1 MCCAPGISYCKAW
14 LSELSSVSW
23 PVFELSLVSQQEC
36 WAVSVTAAWSL
47 RAVAALCR
55 SNECPGSHKSH
66 RVHVQGSSGSFSHR
80 AALGVHVLPH
90 SQQDCHLLHTAPL
103 CKVPVRKSCFIP
115 SQDFIAVCVKNY
127 SDPYP
132 WPLFCTICHNT
143 SFLSL
148 LRMDS
153 SKWLNFLPRWS
164 VFEKYRARI
173 SPWGSRQTQ
182 VINPFV
188 ITC

>member
-36 WAVSVTAAWSL
+36 WAMSVTAAWSL

-66 RVHVQGSSGSFSHR
+66 RVHVQGYSGSFSHR

-115 SQDFIAVCVKNY
+115 RVRTLLLSVLKITVTCIGDLSSVPFATIPHFCHCWEWTAV
-127 SDPYP
+127 SDWIFSHVGQCLKSIGPGSVP
-132 WPLFCTICHNT
+132 EDPAKH
-143 SFLSL
+143 
-148 LRMDS
+148 
-153 SKWLNFLPRWS
+153 RWS
-164 VFEKYRARI
+164 
-173 SPWGSRQTQ
+173 THL
-182 VINPFV
+182 
-188 ITC
+188 